1 MKQKVLITGASRGI
15 GFAMA
20 KRFAEAGYAVYALWH
35 NQKEQLDT
43 IGALDITPVHGDVAD
58 AASVAAVRDAVG
70 AVDILVNNAAISRFG
85 LITDLSEAEWDEMM
99 AVNLKSVFLLS
110 RAFLPDMIRRQ
121 SGRIINVSSIF
132 GAVGGS
138 CEVAYS
144 STKHAIVGLTRSLAA
159 ELAPSGIRVNCIAP
173 GVIDTRM
180 MDEYSD
186 ETKAALAEETPLCR
200 LGTPQDVAQ
209 ACAFL
214 LSDRASF
221 ITGQVLGVDGGYI

>member
-35 NQKEQLDT
+35 NAKEQLDGV
-43 IGALDITPVHGDVAD
+43 GAADITPVRGDVAD
-58 AASVAAVRDAVG
+58 AASVAAVREAVG

-99 AVNLKSVFLLS
+99 AVNLKSVFLLTK
-110 RAFLPDMIRRQ
+110 AFLPDMIRRQ
-121 SGRIINVSSIF
+121 SGKIINVSSIF

-144 STKHAIVGLTRSLAA
+144 AAKAGVIGFTKALAKEVG
-159 ELAPSGIRVNCIAP
+159 PSGIQVNCIAP
-173 GVIDTRM
+173 GVIDTAMNARLSAE
-180 MDEYSD
+180 DL
-186 ETKAALAEETPLCR
+186 AALRDETPLGR
-200 LGTPQDVAQ
+200 LGTPEDVAKL
-209 ACAFL
+209 ALFL
-214 LSDRASF
+214 AEDKF
-221 ITGQVLGVDGGYI
+221 ITGEVLHIGGGYLR

>member
-1 MKQKVLITGASRGI
+1 MELITGASRGI

-35 NQKEQLDT
+35 NQKEQLDG

-70 AVDILVNNAAISRFG
+70 AVDILINNAAISRFG

-144 STKHAIVGLTRSLAA
+144 AAKAGVIGFTKALAKEVG
-159 ELAPSGIRVNCIAP
+159 PSGIQVNCIAP
-173 GVIDTRM
+173 GVIDTAMNARLSAE
-180 MDEYSD
+180 DL
-186 ETKAALAEETPLCR
+186 AALRDETPLGR
-200 LGTPQDVAQ
+200 LGTPEDVANL
-209 ACAFL
+209 ALFL
-214 LSDRASF
+214 AADKF
-221 ITGQVLGVDGGYI
+221 ITGEVLHIGGGYLR

>member
-35 NQKEQLDT
+35 NQKEQLDG

-144 STKHAIVGLTRSLAA
+144 AAKAGVIGFTKALAKEVG
-159 ELAPSGIRVNCIAP
+159 PSGIQVNCIAP
-173 GVIDTRM
+173 GVIDTSMNARLSAE
-180 MDEYSD
+180 DL
-186 ETKAALAEETPLCR
+186 AALRDETPLGR
-200 LGTPQDVAQ
+200 LGTPEDVANL
-209 ACAFL
+209 ALFL
-214 LSDRASF
+214 AADKF
-221 ITGQVLGVDGGYI
+221 ITGEVLHIGGGYLR

>member
-35 NQKEQLDT
+35 NQKEQLDG

-110 RAFLPDMIRRQ
+110 KAFLPDMIRRQ

-144 STKHAIVGLTRSLAA
+144 AAKAGVIGFTKALAKEVG
-159 ELAPSGIRVNCIAP
+159 PSGIQVNCIAP
-173 GVIDTRM
+173 GVIDTAMNARLSAE
-180 MDEYSD
+180 DL
-186 ETKAALAEETPLCR
+186 AALRDETPLGR
-200 LGTPQDVAQ
+200 LGTPEDVANL
-209 ACAFL
+209 ALFL
-214 LSDRASF
+214 AADKF
-221 ITGQVLGVDGGYI
+221 ITGEVLHIGGGYLR

>member
-35 NQKEQLDT
+35 NKKEQLDG

-99 AVNLKSVFLLS
+99 AVNLNSVFLLS

-144 STKHAIVGLTRSLAA
+144 AAKAGVIGFTKALAKEVG
-159 ELAPSGIRVNCIAP
+159 PSGIQVNCIAP
-173 GVIDTRM
+173 GVIDTAMNARLSAE
-180 MDEYSD
+180 DL
-186 ETKAALAEETPLCR
+186 AALRDETPLGR
-200 LGTPQDVAQ
+200 LGTPEDVANL
-209 ACAFL
+209 ALFL
-214 LSDRASF
+214 AADKF
-221 ITGQVLGVDGGYI
+221 ITGEVLHIGGGYLR

>member
-35 NQKEQLDT
+35 NQKEQLDG

-85 LITDLSEAEWDEMM
+85 LITDVTEAEWDEMM

-110 RAFLPDMIRRQ
+110 KAFLPDMIRRQ

-144 STKHAIVGLTRSLAA
+144 AAKAGVIGFTKALAKEVG
-159 ELAPSGIRVNCIAP
+159 PSGIQVNCIAP

-180 MDEYSD
+180 MDEHSD

-214 LSDRASF
+214 LSDAASF

>member
-35 NQKEQLDT
+35 NQKEQLDG

-110 RAFLPDMIRRQ
+110 RTFLPDMIRRQ

-144 STKHAIVGLTRSLAA
+144 AAKAGVIGFTKALAKEVG
-159 ELAPSGIRVNCIAP
+159 PSGIQVNCIAP
-173 GVIDTRM
+173 GVIDTAMNARLSAE
-180 MDEYSD
+180 DL
-186 ETKAALAEETPLCR
+186 AALRDETPLGR
-200 LGTPQDVAQ
+200 LGTPEDVANL
-209 ACAFL
+209 ALFL
-214 LSDRASF
+214 AADKF
-221 ITGQVLGVDGGYI
+221 ITGEVLHIGGGYLR